1 MPGEDFHLS
10 DLARFQAHPR
20 TPTGVRFSKIHNPPV
35 ARYASLPGAN
45 FLHASG
51 VQTSSPE
58 GLRGH

>member
-20 TPTGVRFSKIHNPPV
+20 TPPACGSPGFMNPRWL
-35 ARYASLPGAN
+35 ATLRSPGAN